1 MTNYKIKK
9 ILKIIS
15 LIVIIGLISMIGFG
29 IYLYKTNPI
38 FNGIVNNDE
47 SKMFYFPSKEMLS
60 FKNLEYSE
68 KALKVNDSINVYAY
82 LFEPKQQ
89 INARIFLI
97 HGGGGNVST
106 YQDMIRPLV
115 ENGFEVYAFDWRG
128 FGKSNGVPNYKGVL
142 EDTKIAFV
150 DFLNSAK
157 NRNIKNIVYGMS
169 LGGQLAVRITKDN
182 QSNINLL
189 VLDGSIESAQSL
201 AIDYSP
207 ISFLKEK
214 AKNSPQ
220 DFNQDYVAVEDIKFI
235 ENVPKIIIQSKNDK
249 TVPIFRGK
257 HLYESAKIPK
267 TYWETNTEHIMT
279 LIDLP
284 KETIVLIKKQIE

>member
-1 MTNYKIKK
+1 MTKNKINKV
-9 ILKIIS
+9 LK
-15 LIVIIGLISMIGFG
+15 IIGLIIFIGFVSMIGFG

-47 SKMFYFPSKEMLS
+47 SKMFYFPSKKMLT
-60 FKNLEYSE
+60 FKNLNYTEN
-68 KALKVNDSINVYAY
+68 KLKVNDSINIYTYV
-82 LFEPKQQ
+82 FEPKGK

-128 FGKSNGVPNYKGVL
+128 FGKSNGIPNYKGVL
-142 EDTKIAFV
+142 EDTKIAFI
-150 DFLNSAK
+150 DFLNSTK
-157 NRNIKNIVYGMS
+157 NKNVKNIVYGMS
-169 LGGQLAVRITKDN
+169 LGGQLAVKITKDN
-182 QSNINLL
+182 QSQINLL

-207 ISFLKEK
+207 ISYLKEK

-220 DFNQDYVAVEDIKFI
+220 DFNQDYVAVDDIKFI

-249 TVPIFRGK
+249 TVSTIRGK

-284 KETIVLIKKQIE
+284 KETIEKIKKQIE